1 MNKCIKTM
9 VISLLLILSM
19 PMTKLSAQVS
29 VWDGTWEPWT
39 HGTGT
44 EADPFLIENARQ
56 LAYLAYRVNNGLDA
70 GGGHVSNHNY
80 HYKLMV
86 DVNLNGSETFQW
98 TPIGYWNSDT
108 DYQCFGGC
116 FDGNQHIVFGLYINS
131 SANKVGFFGYTDGAT
146 IQHVSVTGNT
156 IATTGHYAGGII
168 GVAEGTSI
176 ITNCYNTGTV
186 SSNYSCAGGIV
197 GYAGT
202 ANITNCY
209 NTGAVSSNFGNY
221 SYAGGIV
228 GYSSTA
234 NIIDCYNTG
243 TVSSSHGSYSD
254 AGGIVGQSGTVNI
267 TNCYNKGTA
276 SSNGNTGGIVGRAST
291 ANITNCYNIGTVS
304 SSYGNIY
311 VGGIVGT
318 KNAGT
323 VSNNYYLNTCGG
335 SNTYGGQ
342 PMSADAMQSA
352 EFVTILNAGSLTF
365 KKDNPPYVNQGY
377 PIFSGFNIET
387 QPASSVELTSAV
399 LNGSY
404 TSGIFNITSQGFE
417 YKKTT
422 DQNYTMVNCAV
433 GQSPFSYELSDLE
446 SGATYQYRA
455 FAIAN
460 EGTAYGELVEFTT
473 TIVNTYRIRASAFGP
488 GSISPQGNSHVIEG
502 GTLTI
507 EISPIDQ
514 STLDS
519 VLVDN
524 NNVGPVTS
532 YTFYNVTENHNLY
545 AYFTLNSPPDLE
557 PWDGITINEPFYF
570 DNAYYIC
577 SPTELAW
584 VALQTNSGTSFS
596 GQSVII
602 MNDLDLGGMQSNP
615 SIWTPIG
622 TESNPFKGSCRGNLS
637 RNKTIKN
644 LYCNNS
650 GNNNVGLFGYVEQG
664 RSIGHIQLFN
674 VNIVGKT
681 NVGGLVGYLKE
692 GSVGYCGVTGRVE
705 GNQNVGG
712 LIGYVDEW
720 NGFYASLMN
729 CYSVTNVEA
738 NENAGGLIG
747 TFKKY
752 NDEDNINRKNI
763 YTSFSSGIVHSQGVS
778 GGLIGC
784 IDLGSNS
791 LNHGVLYI
799 NACYSNATVIGSP
812 CGGLIGKRTMNV
824 NNNSYS
830 GTLNI
835 IDSYVSG
842 YVKDGYG
849 FIALDNNVNGE
860 IASCSNCFF
869 DTQSTGCGNNGILG
883 LSPKQTSEMTTNN
896 GFGMTNGWWDYCNG
910 LYPQIHI
917 SESDQFYEVR
927 DYSLLSASPIF
938 LQNNENSSAV
948 HSNFQVSTMNG
959 VTWSSGNPDVIAI
972 NDSHANVN
980 PTINETV
987 TLTATLNGISKQINI
1002 TVADPNTFLIYE
1014 PSDLRFIAE
1023 QCNAGE
1029 TFEGKCVKLMND
1041 IVLPENVPNNMI
1053 SIGSY
1058 PNRPFKGTF
1067 DGNGKLITNLYID
1080 QPNTPYQGFFGYTLN
1095 ANLYNVGLVNITA
1108 SGRNYTG
1115 GMVAYAANTYMRD
1128 CYVNG
1133 GTLFALSYCGGLV
1146 GYQEQGTNSII
1157 SGCYNTCEVTGNN
1170 YVGGL
1175 IGFSNY
1181 STVRNSYVAGR
1192 VAAQGE
1198 PVGAIIGGANEVLMY
1213 YCYFSTEL
1221 TGQTVAIGENNFK
1234 DGGEGLTNAQMRDPQ
1249 FVNTLNQNLVTP
1261 VWMADYTTHINNG
1274 FPIINWQ
1281 RPGTGVEEHDVVKSF
1296 VSLYPNP
1303 ANGFVTIQSDEP
1315 SVSLKQVEVY
1325 DITGR
1330 KVMSE
1335 TLDGQTKEFCI
1346 DKLLSGLYQVRVQTS
1361 NGCYTHL
1368 KLVVE

>member
-1 MNKCIKTM
+1 MNRIIKTM
-9 VISLLLILSM
+9 VISLLLVLSM
-19 PMTKLSAQVS
+19 PMAKLSAQVS
-29 VWDGTWEPWT
+29 TWDGTWEPWT

-44 EADPFLIENARQ
+44 ETDPFLIENAQQ

-70 GGGHVSNHNY
+70 NGGHVSNHDY

-86 DVNLNGSETFQW
+86 DVDLNGSESFQW
-98 TPIGYWNSDT
+98 TPIGYWSSNT

-116 FDGNQHIVFGLYINS
+116 FDGNNHTVSGMYINS
-131 SANKVGFFGYTDGAT
+131 SANRVGFFGYTNGAT
-146 IQHVSVTGNT
+146 IQHVTVTRNT
-156 IATTGHYAGGII
+156 IATTGQNAGGIVGYAGTTNITNCYNTGNVSSNYSYAGGIV
-168 GVAEGTSI
+168 GYADMAD

-186 SSNYSCAGGIV
+186 SSS
-197 GYAGT
+197 
-202 ANITNCY
+202 
-209 NTGAVSSNFGNY
+209 FGNN

-228 GYSSTA
+228 GYSSTV
-234 NIIDCYNTG
+234 NITNCYNTG

-254 AGGIVGQSGTVNI
+254 AGGIVGQAGTANI
-267 TNCYNKGTA
+267 TNCYNTGTV
-276 SSNGNTGGIVGRAST
+276 SSNGNTGGIVGRAGT
-291 ANITNCYNIGTVS
+291 ANITNCYNTGTVS
-304 SSYGNIY
+304 SSYGNNY

-352 EFVTILNAGSLTF
+352 EFVTILNAGSLTY
-365 KKDNPPYVNQGY
+365 KKDNQPYINQGY

-387 QPASSVELTSAV
+387 RPASSIELTSAV

-422 DQNYTMVNCAV
+422 DQNYTTVNCTA
-433 GQSPFSYELSDLE
+433 GQTPFSYEVNGLE

-455 FAIAN
+455 FAVAN
-460 EGTAYGELVEFTT
+460 EGMAYGELVEFTT
-473 TIVNTYRIRASAFGP
+473 ATINTHQIHVAVYDFGSGP
-488 GSISPQGNSHVIEG
+488 GIIIPSGNINVIDGED
-502 GTLTI
+502 LTI
-507 EISPIDQ
+507 EISPIEQ
-514 STLDS
+514 SVLDS
-519 VLVDN
+519 VQVDGVN
-524 NNVGPVTS
+524 IGVVNS
-532 YTFYNVTENHNLY
+532 YTFHNVTEDHNIY
-545 AYFTLNSPPDLE
+545 AYFSLISAPDYE
-557 PWDGITINEPFYF
+557 PWDGMTISEPFHY
-570 DNAYYIC
+570 DNYYYIC

-584 VALQTNSGTSFS
+584 VAQQTNNSTLLDK
-596 GQSVII
+596 VICL
-602 MNDLDLGGMQSNP
+602 MNNIDLGGQT
-615 SIWTPIG
+615 WTPIG
-622 TESNPFKGSCRGNLS
+622 TSSHPFRRTFNGHGKN
-637 RNKTIKN
+637 IYN
-644 LYCNNS
+644 LYCNNT
-650 GNNNVGLFGYVEQG
+650 GDDNIGLFGYAEDAQIVFTQV
-664 RSIGHIQLFN
+664 RN
-674 VNIVGKT
+674 VNVEGKT
-681 NVGGLVGYLKE
+681 NVGGLIGYSKNTRLH
-692 GSVGYCGVTGRVE
+692 CCNITGQIH
-705 GNQNVGG
+705 GKNNVGG
-712 LIGYVDEW
+712 LIGTLDNTNYLKP
-720 NGFYASLMN
+720 NYGCYASAII
-729 CYSVTNVEA
+729 VA
-738 NENAGGLIG
+738 DENAGGL
-747 TFKKY
+747 F
-752 NDEDNINRKNI
+752 
-763 YTSFSSGIVHSQGVS
+763 GIVHGNSTYSCFIKNSFSTGIVRSQNIS
-778 GGLIGC
+778 GGLIGT
-784 IDLGSNS
+784 INISNS
-791 LNHGVLYI
+791 ENTI
-799 NACYSNATVIGSP
+799 DIADCYSNATVIGLKS
-812 CGGLIGKRTMNV
+812 GGLIGCRSLSG
-824 NNNSYS
+824 NNYF
-830 GTLNI
+830 GELI
-835 IDSYVSG
+835 IRDSYVSG
-842 YVKDGYG
+842 SVKNGLG
-849 FIALDNNVNGE
+849 FIGTDGNAMGS
-860 IASCSNCFF
+860 IATCSNCFF
-869 DTQSTGCGNNGILG
+869 DSQSTGCSDNGIMG
-883 LSPKQTSEMTTNN
+883 ISPKTTNEMTTDI
-896 GFGMTNGWWDYCNG
+896 GFGMTSANWVYNSG
-910 LYPQIHI
+910 LYPQLSMGEFPPGWYDGLPEMAQLSI
-917 SESDQFYEVR
+917 SPV
-927 DYSLLSASPIF
+927 F

-948 HSNFQVSTMNG
+948 HSNFQVSTANG
-959 VTWSSGNPDVIAI
+959 VTWSSSNPDAIAI
-972 NDSHANVN
+972 NGSYASVN

-1014 PSDLRFIAE
+1014 PSDLRHIAE

-1029 TFEGKCVKLMND
+1029 TFEGKCIKLMND

-1115 GMVAYAANTYMRD
+1115 GMVAYAKNTHLRD

-1133 GTLFALSYCGGLV
+1133 GTLFALSYCGGLI
-1146 GYQEQGTNSII
+1146 GYQEQGTNSIV

-1192 VAAQGE
+1192 VSAQGE

-1221 TGQTVAIGENNFK
+1221 TGQTNAIGWNNFK

-1274 FPIINWQ
+1274 FPIIKWQ
-1281 RPGTGVEEHDVVKSF
+1281 RPGTGVEEYDVVKSYI
-1296 VSLYPNP
+1296 SLFPNP

-1315 SVSLKQVEVY
+1315 NVSLKHVEVY
-1325 DITGR
+1325 DVTGR

-1335 TLDGQTKEFCI
+1335 TLDGQKQGFSI
-1346 DKLLSGLYQVRVQTS
+1346 DNLVSGVYHVRVQTS
-1361 NGCYTHL
+1361 NGCNTHL

>member
-1 MNKCIKTM
+1 MKKSFILWIAM
-9 VISLLLILSM
+9 LITCM
-19 PMTKLSAQVS
+19 ASAQVS
-29 VWDGTWEPWT
+29 IWDGTWQPWT

-44 EADPFLIENARQ
+44 EADPFLIENAQQ

-70 GGGHVSNHNY
+70 GGGHVSNHDY

-86 DVNLNGSETFQW
+86 DVDLNGSEDFQW
-98 TPIGYWNSDT
+98 TPIGYWNSNT
-108 DYQCFGGC
+108 DYQYFGGH
-116 FDGNQHIVFGLYINS
+116 FDGNNHTILGIYINS
-131 SANKVGFFGYTDGAT
+131 NAENIGFWGNTDGAT
-146 IQHVSVTGNT
+146 ISNVRLYGSIRSSSRRHFVGGFIGLASNT
-156 IATTGHYAGGII
+156 IIKYSTNCCDFYLTESITGGIVGYVSGHTQI
-168 GVAEGTSI
+168 TNCCNNGSITGTGPDGSVAGIVGMAHAFSSLYIE
-176 ITNCYNTGTV
+176 NCYNTGNIGDFWC
-186 SSNYSCAGGIV
+186 SGGIV
-197 GYAGT
+197 GESPNTISIINSY
-202 ANITNCY
+202 NI
-209 NTGAVSSNFGNY
+209 GNI
-221 SYAGGIV
+221 SGGLCGGIV
-228 GYSSTA
+228 GL
-234 NIIDCYNTG
+234 
-243 TVSSSHGSYSD
+243 SHDYKSAIS
-254 AGGIVGQSGTVNI
+254 
-267 TNCYNKGTA
+267 NC
-276 SSNGNTGGIVGRAST
+276 
-291 ANITNCYNIGTVS
+291 
-304 SSYGNIY
+304 
-311 VGGIVGT
+311 
-318 KNAGT
+318 
-323 VSNNYYLNTCGG
+323 YYLNTCGG
-335 SNTYGGQ
+335 NNTYGGQ

-352 EFVTILNAGSLTF
+352 EFVTILNAGSLTY
-365 KKDNPPYVNQGY
+365 KKDNQPYINQGY

-387 QPASSVELTSAV
+387 QPATSVEITSAV

-417 YKKTT
+417 YKKAT
-422 DQNYTMVNCAV
+422 DQSYTTVNCTA
-433 GQSPFSYELSDLE
+433 GQTPFSYELSDLDR
-446 SGATYQYRA
+446 GATYQYRA
-455 FAIAN
+455 FAVAD
-460 EGTAYGELVEFTT
+460 EGTAYGELVDFTT
-473 TIVNTYRIRASAFGP
+473 TIVNTYRIRASVFGP

-502 GTLTI
+502 ETLTI

-557 PWDGITINEPFYF
+557 PWDGITINDPFYF
-570 DNAYYIC
+570 DNTYYIC

-602 MNDLDLGGMQSNP
+602 MNDLDLGGMQSSP

-650 GNNNVGLFGYVEQG
+650 GNNNVGLFGYVEQC
-664 RSIGHIQLFN
+664 RSIGHIQLLN
-674 VNIVGKT
+674 VNIVGNT

-692 GSVGYCGVTGRVE
+692 SSVGYCGVTGCVE

-720 NGFYASLMN
+720 NGFYSSLMK
-729 CYSVTNVEA
+729 CYSIANVEA

-752 NDEDNINRKNI
+752 NDEDNISSKNI

-791 LNHGVLYI
+791 LNHGFLYI
-799 NACYSNATVIGSP
+799 EACYSNATVIGSP

-830 GTLNI
+830 GVLSI
-835 IDSYVSG
+835 HDSYVSG

-849 FIALDNNVNGE
+849 FIALDNNANGE
-860 IASCSNCFF
+860 IATCSNCFF
-869 DTQSTGCGNNGILG
+869 DTQSTGCGDNGISG

-896 GFGMTNGWWDYCNG
+896 GFGMAYGWWDYTYG
-910 LYPQIHI
+910 IYPQIHI
-917 SESDQFYEVR
+917 YENDQFYEVR
-927 DYSLLSASPIF
+927 DYSLLSASPLF

-948 HSNFQVSTMNG
+948 HSNFQVSTANG
-959 VTWSSGNPDVIAI
+959 VTWSSSNPDVIAI
-972 NDSHANVN
+972 NGSYASVN
-980 PTINETV
+980 PTNNETV
-987 TLTATLNGISKQINI
+987 TLTATLNGISKQVNV
-1002 TVADPNTFLIYE
+1002 TVADPNMILIYE
-1014 PSDLRFIAE
+1014 PNELRHIAE

-1029 TFEGKCVKLMND
+1029 TFEGKCIKLMND

-1115 GMVAYAANTYMRD
+1115 GMVAYAENTYMRD

-1146 GYQEQGTNSII
+1146 GYQDQGTNSII

-1192 VAAQGE
+1192 VSAQGDA
-1198 PVGAIIGGANEVLMY
+1198 VGAIIGGANEVLMY
-1213 YCYFSTEL
+1213 YCYFSTEI
-1221 TGQTVAIGENNFK
+1221 TGQTNAIGENNNGNGK
-1234 DGGEGLTNAQMRDPQ
+1234 DGGEGMTNAQMHDPQ

-1261 VWMADYTTHINNG
+1261 VWMADYATHINNG
-1274 FPIINWQ
+1274 FPIIKWQ
-1281 RPGTGVEEHDVVKSF
+1281 RPSTGVEEHDTAKQF
-1296 VSLYPNP
+1296 VSIYPNP

-1315 SVSLKQVEVY
+1315 SISLKQVEIY
-1325 DITGR
+1325 DVMGR

-1335 TLDGQTKEFCI
+1335 DLNGQSQGFSIE
-1346 DKLLSGLYQVRVQTS
+1346 KLHAGIYYVRVQTDNGGCS
-1361 NGCYTHL
+1361 NL
-1368 KLVVE
+1368 KLVVQ